1 MTKYSKIIL
10 SILKELSDGKK
21 PTNENYGLTQEEFA
35 NIVNG
40 MQDEGYIKDVI
51 NASSLEEKAVL
62 LDGARITFKGIEYLE
77 SQSGVM
83 KLYRGLKKI
92 RSWLKD

>member
-40 MQDEGYIKDVI
+40 MQDEGYIKT
-51 NASSLEEKAVL
+51 N
-62 LDGARITFKGIEYLE
+62 Y
-77 SQSGVM
+77 
-83 KLYRGLKKI
+83 
-92 RSWLKD
+92 